1 MIFKSP
7 LCIYD
12 SADYQGDSCTN
23 RRSRNVPGTGRCT
36 ESYECIEERTKRIS
50 GRILWK
56 KAIFVNV
63 PGDELLSQGHGPHT
77 DLVQKEAAGEDAKMS
92 LILAHAEDQMMSTEV
107 FKVLAE
113 EMIELYKKVNK

>member
-1 MIFKSP
+1 MTVSITKEIP
-7 LCIYD
+7 
-12 SADYQGDSCTN
+12 
-23 RRSRNVPGTGRCT
+23 VPIVEVGTGRC
-36 ESYECIEERTKRIS
+36 
-50 GRILWK
+50 
-56 KAIFVNV
+56 
-63 PGDELLSQGHGPHT
+63 T

>member
-1 MIFKSP
+1 MSITKEIP
-7 LCIYD
+7 VPIVEV
-12 SADYQGDSCTN
+12 G
-23 RRSRNVPGTGRCT
+23 VPGTGRC
-36 ESYECIEERTKRIS
+36 
-50 GRILWK
+50 
-56 KAIFVNV
+56 
-63 PGDELLSQGHGPHT
+63 T

>member
-1 MIFKSP
+1 MPITKEIP
-7 LCIYD
+7 
-12 SADYQGDSCTN
+12 
-23 RRSRNVPGTGRCT
+23 VPIVEVGMFLGQDRC
-36 ESYECIEERTKRIS
+36 
-50 GRILWK
+50 
-56 KAIFVNV
+56 
-63 PGDELLSQGHGPHT
+63 T

>member
-1 MIFKSP
+1 MSITKEIP
-7 LCIYD
+7 
-12 SADYQGDSCTN
+12 
-23 RRSRNVPGTGRCT
+23 VPIVEVGMFLGQD
-36 ESYECIEERTKRIS
+36 
-50 GRILWK
+50 
-56 KAIFVNV
+56 
-63 PGDELLSQGHGPHT
+63 DELLSQGHGPHT

>member
-1 MIFKSP
+1 MPITKEIP
-7 LCIYD
+7 
-12 SADYQGDSCTN
+12 
-23 RRSRNVPGTGRCT
+23 VPIVEVGMFLGQDD
-36 ESYECIEERTKRIS
+36 
-50 GRILWK
+50 
-56 KAIFVNV
+56 A
-63 PGDELLSQGHGPHT
+63 LLSQGHGPHT

>member
-1 MIFKSP
+1 MPITKEIP
-7 LCIYD
+7 
-12 SADYQGDSCTN
+12 
-23 RRSRNVPGTGRCT
+23 VPIVEVGMFLGQDD
-36 ESYECIEERTKRIS
+36 
-50 GRILWK
+50 
-56 KAIFVNV
+56 V
-63 PGDELLSQGHGPHT
+63 LLSQEHGPHT

>member
-23 RRSRNVPGTGRCT
+23 RRSRNVPGTGRC
-36 ESYECIEERTKRIS
+36 
-50 GRILWK
+50 
-56 KAIFVNV
+56 
-63 PGDELLSQGHGPHT
+63 T